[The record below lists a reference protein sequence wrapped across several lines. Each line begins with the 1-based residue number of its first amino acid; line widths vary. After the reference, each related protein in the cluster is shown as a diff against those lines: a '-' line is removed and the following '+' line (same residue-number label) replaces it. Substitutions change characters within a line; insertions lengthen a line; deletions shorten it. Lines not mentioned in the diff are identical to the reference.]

1 MKIMIEFYRTRAQD
15 DAHATVGRA
24 MSDAIDRKDAIKVA
38 RSLSVT
44 LSMPQR
50 PDGMMITYMT
60 GQKLYA
66 GIVDAVVAQKE
77 TAT

>member
-1 MKIMIEFYRTRAQD
+1 MKIMIEFYRTRAKD

-24 MSDAIDRKDAIKVA
+24 MSDAIDRKDAIEVA

-44 LSMPQR
+44 LGMPQR
-50 PDGMMITYMT
+50 PDGMIITDIT

-66 GIVDAVVAQKE
+66 GRS
-77 TAT
+77 

>member
-1 MKIMIEFYRTRAQD
+1 MKIMIEFYRTRAKD
-15 DAHATVGRA
+15 DAHATIGRA
-24 MSDAIDRKDAIKVA
+24 MSDAIDRKDAIEVA

-50 PDGMMITYMT
+50 PDGMMITDIT

-66 GIVDAVVAQKE
+66 GIVDAAGRRKE